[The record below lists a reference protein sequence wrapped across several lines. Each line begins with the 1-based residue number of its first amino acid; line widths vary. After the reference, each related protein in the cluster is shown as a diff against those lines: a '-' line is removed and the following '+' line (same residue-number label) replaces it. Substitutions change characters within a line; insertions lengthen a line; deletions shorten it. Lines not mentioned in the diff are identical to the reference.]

1 MRGLL
6 LAAIGIVFGPAAT
19 LADGL
24 SLAGS
29 LWQCT
34 RSTDQSQFVI
44 TFYPGGGVG
53 GGELEKDEVS
63 PYIFDASRTKPG
75 EWPGQWEQTGQRFT
89 WSLPD
94 QSIRIEGSLSG
105 PGQAT
110 VRLSGSETSSG
121 ERSAITCTALSKLPK
136 IGEGLVIP
144 KDNHFIDLDKEDGE
158 LKVPAGISLQE
169 PGGDKNHGCGEQ
181 HSVADSGSAHRDFTV
196 GADLLR
202 YDNAAVFNWRRH
214 AYNSLLVYGW
224 RHDRLHRD
232 NRDTPGR
239 D

>member
-121 ERSAITCTALSKLPK
+121 ERSTQSQI
-136 IGEGLVIP
+136 LV
-144 KDNHFIDLDKEDGE
+144 L
-158 LKVPAGISLQE
+158 
-169 PGGDKNHGCGEQ
+169 
-181 HSVADSGSAHRDFTV
+181 RTV
-196 GADLLR
+196 T
-202 YDNAAVFNWRRH
+202 
-214 AYNSLLVYGW
+214 S
-224 RHDRLHRD
+224 
-232 NRDTPGR
+232 P
-239 D
+239 